1 MEEVKQLLKAGTAV
15 VADVFDTLSL
25 LPPVLDTNLFSV
37 KGQGEGFVGSAY
49 TITGET
55 QEWSTGGDPTSS
67 GPLTRCPAAWLPFGL
82 VTISKGVCCFGDL
95 LASAMQA
102 RGCIGVVVDG
112 GIRDVA
118 FLRNMSLPVVARYR
132 TPAQAIGRWK
142 VTGREIPVQVRGGLQ
157 DWVTVNPGDTVVADD
172 DGVIVVPQAI
182 LGKVIEQ
189 VAEWAGTENN
199 SHREIQNG
207 LPLRRRCKN
216 TAICKQ
222 QRIRHRLAVGP
233 KRTRPGKTHS
243 SYRAFSV
250 LAGVPA
256 VCRLSQSAI
265 RRATSKLF
273 FSIIIMW
280 PLPWMP

>member
-37 KGQGEGFVGSAY
+37 KGQGAGFVGSAY
-49 TITGET
+49 TITGKT
-55 QEWSTGGDPTSS
+55 QEWSTGGDPDKLRAIDQMPSS
-67 GPLTRCPAAWLPFGL
+67 MVAVWAGND
-82 VTISKGVCCFGDL
+82 IKGVCCFGDL

-142 VTGREIPVQVRGGLQ
+142 VTGSEIPVQVRGGLQ

-189 VAEWAGTENN
+189 VAEWAATENN
-199 SHREIQNG
+199 SRREIQNG
-207 LPLRRRCKN
+207 LPL
-216 TAICKQ
+216 
-222 QRIRHRLAVGP
+222 LAALQKYG
-233 KRTRPGKTHS
+233 H
-243 SYRAFSV
+243 
-250 LAGVPA
+250 L
-256 VCRLSQSAI
+256 
-265 RRATSKLF
+265 
-273 FSIIIMW
+273 
-280 PLPWMP
+280 